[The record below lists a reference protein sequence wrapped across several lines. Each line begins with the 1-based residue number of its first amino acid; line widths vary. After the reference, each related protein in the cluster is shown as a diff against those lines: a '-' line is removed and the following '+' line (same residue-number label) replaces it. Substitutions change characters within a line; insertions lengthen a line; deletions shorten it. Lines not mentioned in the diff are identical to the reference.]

1 VRECFGGQAFGLEEH
16 EMGCRAESEAE
27 PKAIHFPHD
36 ADIGV
41 CGIGPTL
48 EAAFEQGALAMTAV
62 MTDPAKI
69 ELKEAVQI
77 GCDAPNAELL
87 FVDWLNAIV
96 FEMATRDMIFGAFK
110 VTIDGN
116 RLRGI
121 ATGEAISVRRH
132 SPAVEIKGATLTEL
146 AVVEDR
152 PGVWRA
158 QCVVDV

>member
-1 VRECFGGQAFGLEEH
+1 LR
-16 EMGCRAESEAE
+16 
-27 PKAIHFPHD
+27 AIHFPHD
-36 ADIGV
+36 ADIGIGGV
-41 CGIGPTL
+41 GPTL

-69 ELKEAVQI
+69 KLEEAVRI
-77 GCDAPNAELL
+77 ECEAPNAELL
-87 FVDWLNAIV
+87 FVDWLNAII
-96 FEMATRDMIFGAFK
+96 FEMATRGMIFGAFK
-110 VTIDGN
+110 VSIEGL
-116 RLRGI
+116 RLGGV
-121 ATGEAISVRRH
+121 ATGEAICVERH